1 MQWKQMDW
9 SFMIDPFNLLNLRV
23 VPVTLA
29 IDAHGII
36 RVVHPLLDRV
46 ADFEELFV
54 NTTFDTPQEQLKSE
68 LEPLVNQMQS
78 DEAVKLALWE
88 DASHL
93 DEALSIAEK
102 ALSQQATD
110 RTHFNLGV
118 IYRMRYDSLYRQ
130 AGDFAKAVNHWTA
143 ALNLDPNNYIW
154 RRRIQQYGPRLD
166 KPYPFYD
173 WIPEAREVILQ
184 RGETPLTLTVEPNG
198 AEFATP
204 MSDFSSNGNNQTD
217 PDPEKR
223 IYQDDAPLIDVEMTI
238 VPPHVTAGDS
248 VRVHVIL
255 RPREV
260 AHWNNEVDEI
270 LLWVNT
276 PDGWIVGENLLTVP
290 NPQQA
295 ESQETRHFE
304 FEVRT
309 PQNAKSSEMML
320 STYALY
326 YVCEDENGVCLY
338 RRRDI
343 EIPIRVN
350 VADSHR
356 LRDGG

>member
-1 MQWKQMDW
+1 MNWP
-9 SFMIDPFNLLNLRV
+9 FMYDPFNLLNLRV

-29 IDAHGII
+29 IDEHGII
-36 RVVHPLLDRV
+36 RAVHPLLDR
-46 ADFEELFV
+46 AAEFEELFV
-54 NTTFDTPQEQLKSE
+54 NADFDVPDTIPQSE

-78 DEAVKLALWE
+78 DEAVKLTLWE
-88 DASHL
+88 DASL
-93 DEALSIAEK
+93 LNEALAIAEK
-102 ALSQQATD
+102 ALLQEATD

-118 IYRMRYDSLYRQ
+118 IYRMRYDSAYRQ
-130 AGDFAKAVNHWTA
+130 AGDFAKAVDHWTA

-173 WIPEAREVILQ
+173 WIPEAREAILQ
-184 RGETPLTLTVEPNG
+184 RSETPLELTVEPNG

-204 MSDFSSNGNNQTD
+204 MSDFSSNGNSETD
-217 PDPEKR
+217 PDPDKR
-223 IYQDDAPLIDVEMTI
+223 IYQDDDSLIDVEMTI
-238 VPPHVTAGDS
+238 VPPHVIPGDS

-255 RPREV
+255 RPRDL
-260 AHWNNEVDEI
+260 AHWNNEVDDT
-270 LLWVNT
+270 LLWVNPPQNWT
-276 PDGWIVGENLLTVP
+276 VGENHLTVP

-295 ESQETRHFE
+295 ESNETRRFE

-309 PQNAKSSEMML
+309 PESAESGEMTL

-326 YVCEDENGVCLY
+326 YVCENVNGVCLY

-343 EIPIRVN
+343 EIPITVN
-350 VADSHR
+350 APDGRR